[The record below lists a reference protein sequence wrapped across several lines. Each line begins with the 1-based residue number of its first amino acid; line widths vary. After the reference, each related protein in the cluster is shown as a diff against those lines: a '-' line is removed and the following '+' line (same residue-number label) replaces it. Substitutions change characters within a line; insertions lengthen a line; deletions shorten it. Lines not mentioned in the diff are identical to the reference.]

1 MRPSN
6 FYERGFD
13 MAVKYKKFDLYY
25 LGVSTSTT
33 PLTFRNASFI
43 KQIIVPLFDTDI
55 MMLNLRLGTTSSTG
69 DITLNADG
77 IAYNDIIPFASR
89 GVVGFKT
96 SSQAGHAA
104 LDNVKTQAANY
115 IYDLNDFMT
124 PPTSTANYYWFAI
137 ANNNAYAPFYVHYE
151 SREITPLPGLLY
163 GHNIGTSGGIK
174 YKLDDTAIADTSA
187 THVIPVNSYSH
198 SNSNAYYFES
208 KIIVEYQDDYY
219 YQYLYVQYPYGSG
232 NQQLGVAQRTNYKLT
247 DNEKLFIDDASNY
260 IPPPYDG
267 GGTSTV
273 NEGGT
278 GTFDA
283 TSDTITAP
291 TVPTLTVAD
300 TGFVRIYNPTLS
312 QLKSLAQYMWTDPN
326 FLTTLLNQAKQLLE
340 NPIESII
347 SLNLL
352 PCSIPNSADEE
363 VKVLFIPTGVY
374 MPPATT
380 QFVEVNCGTLEVKE
394 YYGSALDYS
403 PYTKIHCYLPYI
415 GQVTLDTDEVM
426 GKTLDIKYRIDIV
439 TGMCVAIISVNGT
452 VMYQFSGHCAIAMP
466 LTSADFSS
474 YIGAAISVGKAVG
487 AVVAAGAG
495 APQISAG
502 LVGTNAPSTTTTTF
516 DSTSTVRNPASGRQV
531 KAGTEHSEKTVSSK
545 GSSFGEIA
553 TKAASN
559 TVGAVMGSKTVVE
572 HSGGFTGNS
581 GYLAVRRPYLI
592 IEIPRMC
599 NPAEYGTFNGY
610 PSMITTQL
618 SECEGFTSVQNI
630 QLKGFSA
637 TREELSEIAELLMGG
652 VIF

>member
-1 MRPSN
+1 MS
-6 FYERGFD
+6 
-13 MAVKYKKFDLYY
+13 VIYKKFDIVY
-25 LGVSTSTT
+25 LGVTQSTT
-33 PLTFRNASFI
+33 PPSYSNAHFI
-43 KQIIVPLFDTDI
+43 KQIIMPI
-55 MMLNLRLGTTSSTG
+55 YSREGTVDVFNFGTISSTG
-69 DITLNADG
+69 VLTLNSLG
-77 IAYNDIIPFASR
+77 IQYNNDVPFASR
-89 GVVGFKT
+89 GIIGFKT
-96 SSQAGHAA
+96 TNYTGSSR
-104 LDNVKTQAANY
+104 LDNLNSQLG
-115 IYDLNDFMT
+115 IYLFDISEYMT
-124 PPTSTANYYWFAI
+124 PPTNTNNYYWFAMC
-137 ANNNAYAPFYVHYE
+137 NKNAYAPFYVRYQARTIFGM
-151 SREITPLPGLLY
+151 SGTMY
-163 GHNIGTSGGIK
+163 GYNIYGGGAIR
-174 YKLDDTAIADTSA
+174 YKEDDTAIANTSA
-187 THVIPVNSYSH
+187 YSVVPH
-198 SNSNAYYFES
+198 IEFSFSNNNGCYSNISLFEIRNGNYYIYNTEENYPAVS
-208 KIIVEYQDDYY
+208 GDYI
-219 YQYLYVQYPYGSG
+219 SF
-232 NQQLGVAQRTNYKLT
+232 AQRTGT
-247 DNEKLFIDDASNY
+247 PFRDNEKLFIDNASNY
-260 IPPPYDG
+260 IPPPYDD

-291 TVPTLTVAD
+291 TVPSLTVAD

-363 VKVLFIPTGVY
+363 VKVLFIPTGVH

-452 VMYQFSGHCAIAMP
+452 VLYQFSGHCAIAMP

-502 LVGTNAPSTTTTTF
+502 LMGTSAPSTTTTTF

-559 TVGAVMGSKTVVE
+559 TVGAVMGSKAVVE

-599 NPAEYGTFNGY
+599 NPADYGSFNGY
-610 PSMITTQL
+610 PSMITTEL
-618 SECEGFTSVQNI
+618 SECEGYTSVQSI

-652 VIF
+652 VVF